1 MTTMRTILRTSKRRL
16 SGIGS
21 LVLAVVVSSVSV
33 ATANATTTVTYYY
46 SDMQG
51 TPLVLADASGN
62 IIATADFKPYGAQ
75 AAGSPTAGPGYTG
88 HVFDADSLL
97 IYMQA
102 RYYDPDAGRFLSVDP
117 ITPANGGVFRTNRFD
132 YANGNPVTNIDPDG
146 RNTNSDGRETDP
158 CASAANVCAFD
169 SHDSHDGAIA
179 SIGQNNG
186 PSGGGKYEI
195 SHGVP
200 DGAYFFA
207 SMDGAGFYAPGN
219 YDFSAVYVAGVKDK
233 DNIFG
238 HASYDSIQKAIG
250 QGGTYDVQR
259 SQGVFY
265 GAYTNASNFNVG
277 IYMNGAGYTLYQ
289 TKAIGAVYSRR
300 NSSNANSAS
309 QTQWW
314 VRGWQSA
321 QAKNFPHGRPA
332 AASDFIF
339 SNQGTH

>member
-1 MTTMRTILRTSKRRL
+1 MRTILRTSKRRL

-21 LVLAVVVSSVSV
+21 IILAVVVSSVSV

-117 ITPANGGVFRTNRFD
+117 ITPANGGVFRTNRFV

-169 SHDSHDGAIA
+169 SNDSHDGAVTSGA
-179 SIGQNNG
+179 SGNHPLG
-186 PSGGGKYEI
+186 YERSDGI
-195 SHGVP
+195 PG
-200 DGAYFFA
+200 GAYAFETYDHVIFL
-207 SMDGAGFYAPGN
+207 APGD
-219 YDFSAVYVAGVKDK
+219 YDFNAVYFVGRQDA
-233 DNIFG
+233 NNLLG
-238 HASYDSIQKAIG
+238 HASITSIAKALAH
-250 QGGTYDVQR
+250 GGTLDVQR
-259 SQGVFY
+259 KGGVFY
-265 GAYTNASNFNVG
+265 FAYTPASNFNVG
-277 IYMNGAGYTLYQ
+277 VYMNGAGYSL
-289 TKAIGAVYSRR
+289 
-300 NSSNANSAS
+300 S
-309 QTQWW
+309 QTIEIATTYAYLKSKNAVRDRAEQRQWW
-314 VRGWQSA
+314 TRGWKSA
-321 QAKNFPHGRPA
+321 QEGNFPTGRPVTTA
-332 AASDFIF
+332 EFNGS
-339 SNQGTH
+339 H